1 MSQVGTDTPQRR
13 HLHVMG
19 KPVGPI
25 CNLDCKY
32 CFYLEK
38 EKLYPSPRKFV
49 MSDEVLDN
57 YVRQYIA
64 SQPGLEVSFAWQGG
78 EPTLLGVG
86 YFRKVVEL
94 QARYANG
101 KTIGNSI
108 QTNGTLLDDEWCRFF
123 KENRFLVGI
132 SVDGPRELHERY
144 RVDKLQRSTF
154 DKVMAGVELLKR
166 HEVEFNTLT
175 VVHRE
180 SARHPLE
187 VYRFL
192 KEIGSTFIQFIPLVE
207 RSTDAGLAAPPL
219 PLAVDNVAQSTT
231 VTPWSV
237 DARDYGNFLV
247 DVFQE
252 WVRHEVGRIFV
263 QVFEVALSNWMG
275 LGSSLCIFAETC
287 GRALALEHNGDVYA
301 CDHYV
306 YPRYKLGNLLNH
318 QLEELADLPSQQSFG
333 SAKRDTLPDYC
344 RQCDVRFACNGE
356 CPRNRFVNTPD
367 GQPGLNYL
375 CTGYRHFF
383 RTIDPHMKEMARLL
397 RVGRPAAEIMNPLV
411 VASPARVRTQLDST
425 KVARN
430 APCPCG
436 SGSKYKRCHGNSL

>member
-1 MSQVGTDTPQRR
+1 
-13 HLHVMG
+13 MG

-32 CFYLEK
+32 CVYLHK
-38 EKLYPSPRKFV
+38 EKLYPSPRKCV

-64 SQPGLEVSFAWQGG
+64 SQPGPEVSFAWQGG

-94 QARYANG
+94 QARCASG

-108 QTNGTLLDDEWCRFF
+108 QTNGTLLDDEWCEFF

-132 SVDGPRELHERY
+132 SIDGPRELHELY

-154 DKVMAGVELLKR
+154 DKVMAGIELLKR
-166 HEVEFNTLT
+166 HEVDFNTLT

-180 SARHPLE
+180 SARRPLE

-192 KEIGSTFIQFIPLVE
+192 KEIGSTYIQFIPLVE
-207 RSTDAGLAAPPL
+207 RSTGVGLAAPPL
-219 PLAVDNVAQSTT
+219 LSPATDDPALSVT

-237 DARDYGNFLV
+237 DAHDYGNFLV
-247 DVFQE
+247 EIFQE
-252 WVRHEVGRIFV
+252 WVRHDVGRIFV
-263 QVFEVALSNWMG
+263 QVFETALSNWMG

-287 GRALALEHNGDVYA
+287 GRALALEHNGDVYS

-306 YPRYKLGNLLNH
+306 FPRHKLGNVLDQEISKLA
-318 QLEELADLPSQQSFG
+318 ELPVQQSFG
-333 SAKRDTLPDYC
+333 AAKRDTLPDYC
-344 RQCDVRFACNGE
+344 RQCDVRFACHGE
-356 CPRNRFVNTPD
+356 CPRNRFLQTPD

-383 RTIDPHMKEMARLL
+383 RTIDPTMKELARLL
-397 RVGRPAAEIMNPLV
+397 RDGRPAADIMNPRV
-411 VASPARVRTQLDST
+411 EASPARVRPQFNSA

-436 SGSKYKRCHGNSL
+436 SGSKYKRCHGMSL

>member
-1 MSQVGTDTPQRR
+1 
-13 HLHVMG
+13 MG

-49 MSDEVLDN
+49 MSDDVLDN
-57 YVRQYIA
+57 YIRQYIA
-64 SQPGLEVSFAWQGG
+64 SQPGPEVSFAWQGG

-108 QTNGTLLDDEWCRFF
+108 QTNGTLLDDEWCEFF

-132 SVDGPRELHERY
+132 SIDGPRELHELY

-154 DKVMAGVELLKR
+154 DKVMAGIELLKR
-166 HEVEFNTLT
+166 HEVDFNTLT

-192 KEIGSTFIQFIPLVE
+192 KQIGSTYIQFIPLVE
-207 RSTDAGLAAPPL
+207 RSTGAGLAAPPL
-219 PLAVDNVAQSTT
+219 VSPSPAKPAPSET

-237 DARDYGNFLV
+237 DAHDYGTFLV
-247 DVFQE
+247 EIFQE
-252 WVRHEVGRIFV
+252 WVRQDVGRIFV
-263 QVFEVALSNWMG
+263 QVFETALSNWMG

-287 GRALALEHNGDVYA
+287 GRALALEHNGDVYS

-306 YPRYKLGNLLNH
+306 FPRYKLGNLLN
-318 QLEELADLPSQQSFG
+318 QAISELAELPAQQSFG
-333 SAKRDTLPDYC
+333 AAKRDTLPDYC
-344 RQCDVRFACNGE
+344 RQCDVRFACHGE
-356 CPRNRFVNTPD
+356 CPRNRFLQTPD

-383 RTIDPHMKEMARLL
+383 RTIDPTMKEMARLL
-397 RVGRPAAEIMNPLV
+397 RAGRLAADIMNPR
-411 VASPARVRTQLDST
+411 VATPPARVRTQPDSA

-436 SGSKYKRCHGNSL
+436 SGSKYKRCHGKSL

>member
-1 MSQVGTDTPQRR
+1 
-13 HLHVMG
+13 
-19 KPVGPI
+19 
-25 CNLDCKY
+25 
-32 CFYLEK
+32 
-38 EKLYPSPRKFV
+38 
-49 MSDEVLDN
+49 
-57 YVRQYIA
+57 
-64 SQPGLEVSFAWQGG
+64 
-78 EPTLLGVG
+78 
-86 YFRKVVEL
+86 
-94 QARYANG
+94 
-101 KTIGNSI
+101 
-108 QTNGTLLDDEWCRFF
+108 
-123 KENRFLVGI
+123 
-132 SVDGPRELHERY
+132 
-144 RVDKLQRSTF
+144 
-154 DKVMAGVELLKR
+154 MAGVELLKR
-166 HEVEFNTLT
+166 HAVEFNTLT
-175 VVHRE
+175 VVHHE
-180 SARHPLE
+180 SARRPLE

-192 KEIGSTFIQFIPLVE
+192 KEIGSTYIQFIPLVE
-207 RSTDAGLAAPPL
+207 RSTGAGLAAPPL

-252 WVRHEVGRIFV
+252 WVRHDVGRIFV

-318 QLEELADLPSQQSFG
+318 QLQELAELPEQQSFG
-333 SAKRDTLPDYC
+333 AAKRDTLPDYC

-383 RTIDPHMKEMARLL
+383 RTIDPTMKEMARLL
-397 RVGRPAAEIMNPLV
+397 RAGRPAAEIMNPPAE
-411 VASPARVRTQLDST
+411 ASPAKVRTQLDSA

-436 SGSKYKRCHGNSL
+436 SGSKYKRCHGMSP

>member
-1 MSQVGTDTPQRR
+1 
-13 HLHVMG
+13 MG

-32 CFYLEK
+32 CFYLDK

-49 MSDEVLDN
+49 MSDDVLDN
-57 YVRQYIA
+57 YIRQYIA
-64 SQPGLEVSFAWQGG
+64 SQPGPEVSFAWQGG

-94 QARYANG
+94 QARHANG

-108 QTNGTLLDDEWCRFF
+108 QTNGTLLDDEWCTFF

-132 SVDGPRELHERY
+132 SIDGPRELHELY
-144 RVDKLQRSTF
+144 RVDKAQRSTF
-154 DKVMAGVELLKR
+154 DKVMAGIELLRR
-166 HEVEFNTLT
+166 HGVEFNTLT
-175 VVHRE
+175 VVHHE
-180 SARHPLE
+180 NARRPLD

-192 KEIGSTFIQFIPLVE
+192 KEIGSTYIQFIPLVE
-207 RSTDAGLAAPPL
+207 RSTGSGLTAPPL
-219 PLAVDNVAQSTT
+219 LSPTSDDPAPSAT

-237 DARDYGNFLV
+237 DAHDYGTFLV
-247 DVFQE
+247 EIFQE
-252 WVRHEVGRIFV
+252 WVRQDVGRIFV
-263 QVFEVALSNWMG
+263 QVFETALSNWMG

-287 GRALALEHNGDVYA
+287 GRALALEHNGDVYS

-306 YPRYKLGNLLNH
+306 FPRYKLGNLLNH

>member
-1 MSQVGTDTPQRR
+1 MSQTEASTPQRR

-32 CFYLEK
+32 CFYLDK

-49 MSDEVLDN
+49 MSDEVLDE

-64 SQPGLEVSFAWQGG
+64 SQPGPEVSFAWQGG
-78 EPTLLGVG
+78 EPTLLGVS
-86 YFRKVVEL
+86 YFRKIVEL

-108 QTNGTLLDDEWCRFF
+108 QTNGTLLNDEWCRFF
-123 KENRFLVGI
+123 KESRFLVGI
-132 SVDGPRELHERY
+132 SIDGPRELHERY

-166 HEVEFNTLT
+166 HAVEFNTLT
-175 VVHRE
+175 VVHHE
-180 SARHPLE
+180 SARRPLE

-192 KEIGSTFIQFIPLVE
+192 KEIGSTYIQFIPLVE
-207 RSTDAGLAAPPL
+207 RSTGAGLAAPPL

-247 DVFQE
+247 EVFQK
-252 WVRHEVGRIFV
+252 WVRHDVGRIFI

-318 QLEELADLPSQQSFG
+318 QLQELAELPEQQSFG
-333 SAKRDTLPDYC
+333 AAKRDTLPDYC

-383 RTIDPHMKEMARLL
+383 RSIDPYMKEMARLL
-397 RVGRPAAEIMNPLV
+397 RAGRPAAEIMNPRV
-411 VASPARVRTQLDST
+411 VASTARVRTQLDST

-436 SGSKYKRCHGNSL
+436 SGIKYKRCHGNSL